1 MPRVLLA
8 VAALLAA
15 LLAPDMSV
23 GAEDLATYDHRVLG
37 ALALLD
43 GTSSTNHLHAV
54 LDSNH
59 VRIQFIPMAPGIYA
73 RYSVARH
80 VVEID
85 QRWIDADTTTLAAV
99 IAHEATHAQDAVN
112 GYLASGGAA
121 ACIDS
126 EIRAFRTSAQFWIEL
141 FGGTGKLNADGDL
154 DRQLNLVAERQ
165 LRDPQ
170 GLEDLVRQTYS
181 SQCAH

>member
-1 MPRVLLA
+1 MRRLFLA

-23 GAEDLATYDHRVLG
+23 GAEDLASYDHRVVG
-37 ALALLD
+37 ALDLLD
-43 GTSSTNHLHAV
+43 STPATNRLRGV
-54 LDSNH
+54 LDANR
-59 VRIQFIPMAPGIYA
+59 VRIQFVPMAPGIYA
-73 RYSVARH
+73 RYSVVRH

-85 QRWIDADTTTLAAV
+85 QRWIDVDTTTLAAV
-99 IAHEATHAQDAVN
+99 LAHEATHAEDAVN

-141 FGGTGKLNADGDL
+141 FGGPGKPDAEGDL
-154 DRQLNLVAERQ
+154 DRQLNLIAERQ

-170 GLEDLVRQTYS
+170 GLEELVRQTYS

>member
-1 MPRVLLA
+1 MRRLLLA

-15 LLAPDMSV
+15 LLAPDMSA
-23 GAEDLATYDHRVLG
+23 GAEDLGTHDPRVLE

-43 GTSSTNHLHAV
+43 SSPATNNLHAV
-54 LDSNH
+54 LDRNR
-59 VRIQFIPMAPGIYA
+59 VRIQFIPMAPGVYA

-80 VVEID
+80 MIEID
-85 QRWIDADTTTLAAV
+85 QRWQEADAITMAAV

-112 GYLASGGAA
+112 GYLASGGEA

-126 EIRAFRTSAQFWIEL
+126 EIWAFRTAAQFWIEVY
-141 FGGTGKLNADGDL
+141 GGPGKPVAEGDL

-165 LRDPQ
+165 LRDPR